1 MSLRSPSKYSILAG
15 LFLLGSVALAIAVAF
30 SLTSV
35 MDWLTP
41 ANTFTVRFK
50 MSEGAPGIKPDSQ
63 VTLGGQKVGTV
74 TSVGFDETNIHVLV
88 GVRVSAAYPIYSN
101 AVLGLERPLLGSQS
115 WINISSVGS
124 GDAKLAS
131 GAIIDGKPAG
141 GMLAQFGLSQ
151 DDVRK
156 LLSTTQDTISDIN
169 ALVEANR
176 SKIDGIF
183 EDVSVIAKSTRER
196 WPKWVDQFD
205 VTFTNVADFS
215 KQLGPMAGNFNGKV
229 DEFGKLLGNVNTVI
243 DENRSNIHQ
252 TTSDAAAI
260 ASDLRNQTVPSVNAI
275 AKNVEAWCATELPE
289 LRRSV
294 GNLRLMTE
302 QAKRAIVEIRAQPWR
317 LFFQPTKKELET
329 DVLFWAANAYADA
342 VSDLRAASEGMQQTL
357 ALANAA
363 KPGTG
368 PSEEL
373 LQAQYKLLQDSMQM
387 YKKAEQD
394 LLDVLILRSGNKPS
408 GPAQPAAP
416 APGASKPG
424 K

>member
-15 LFLLGSVALAIAVAF
+15 VFLLGSVALAIAVAF

-35 MDWLTP
+35 LDWLTP
-41 ANTFTVRFK
+41 ANKFTVRFK
-50 MSEGAPGIKPDSQ
+50 MTEGAPGIKPDSQ

-74 TSVGFDETNIHVLV
+74 TTVGFDETTTHVLV
-88 GVRVSAAYPIYSN
+88 GVRVSAAYPIFPN

-124 GDAKLAS
+124 GDTKLAS
-131 GAIIDGKPAG
+131 GGIIDGKPAG

-156 LLSTTQDTISDIN
+156 LLDLTQDTISDIN
-169 ALVEANR
+169 QLVEANR

-183 EDVSVIAKSTRER
+183 DNVETITKSTREH

-205 VTFTNVADFS
+205 VTFANVSDFS

-243 DENRSNIHQ
+243 DENRSNIQQ

-260 ASDLRNQTVPSVNAI
+260 AANVRNKTIPSVDNI
-275 AKNVEAWCATELPE
+275 VQSVEAWCATELPE

-294 GNLRLMTE
+294 GNLRLATE

-317 LFFQPTKKELET
+317 LFFQPSKKELET

-368 PSEEL
+368 PSEAL
-373 LQAQYKLLQDSMQM
+373 LQAQFKLLQDSMEI

-394 LLDVLILRSGNKPS
+394 LLDVLIMQTGNKPS
-408 GPAQPAAP
+408 GPAKP
-416 APGASKPG
+416 APGAAKPT